1 MRRQAGGLLLVMVLM
16 GGCTEFDYP
25 GDRSLREADRAVV
38 AGETHEVQRGETLYQ
53 IAWQYGLD
61 FRDIARWNDLDSP
74 DLIYAGQTLA
84 LSGQGGASS
93 SSRGSP
99 TTGTDEAATSSG
111 TKASGLGGPVA
122 WQWPVDGEVVGA
134 YDGNA
139 VGKRGLRIEAEP
151 GSVVS
156 AAGGG
161 EVVYSGSGLRGY
173 GNLVIIKHNDQFLTA
188 YGYNSELLV
197 GEGDRVNGGDAIARV
212 ATEGERAGSLH
223 FEIRQQGSPVNPA
236 SYLP

>member
-1 MRRQAGGLLLVMVLM
+1 MRRRRATLLLFVALL

-25 GDRSLREADRAVV
+25 SDRSLREADREVV

-84 LSGQGGASS
+84 LSGRGGAASS
-93 SSRGSP
+93 SGRP
-99 TTGTDEAATSSG
+99 RTTDTGEGAASSG
-111 TKASGLGGPVA
+111 TKASGLDGPVA

-139 VGKRGLRIEAEP
+139 VGKRGIRIEAEP

-212 ATEGERAGSLH
+212 ATAGERAGLLH